1 MKKLV
6 FAALAASTVA
16 FAAPAAAAVGDV
28 TGTITINGTVASKC
42 SVIESGG
49 GVSSSFAA
57 TVDMGEL
64 SGGDGKLLPTATLA
78 TTFNAGGTGTA
89 ATLDFRVVCTSATPG
104 ISVTAN
110 PILHSGGGTPDA
122 GYDNRVD
129 YKANAAFTLVSGS
142 QTVSDT
148 SSSAGATTASLT
160 GRLAGGSS
168 NNVTV
173 TADTFS
179 TPNSGVLTAGS
190 YSGTIDIVISPS

>member
-57 TVDMGEL
+57 TVNMGEL
-64 SGGDGKLLPTATLA
+64 SGGDGKLLPSATLS
-78 TTFNAGGTGTA
+78 TTFNAGGTSTA
-89 ATLDFRVVCTSATPG
+89 AMNFKVVCTSATPG
-104 ISVTAN
+104 VSVTAN
-110 PILHSGGGTPDA
+110 PILISGGGTPPT

-129 YKANAAFTLVSGS
+129 YKANTAFTLVSGS

-160 GRLAGGSS
+160 GRLAGGTS